1 MTACGF
7 HLSHDSKKVDLVQ
20 MLNEA
25 KAGEVVT
32 NQNSPEALDARQWLE
47 LNCPTKKEG
56 GSSTRTCP
64 LPDGKR
70 HVTSTELGNVG
81 KLVATAVCCTKGNKY
96 PEVEIEEP
104 EMKMVA
110 NIAIARLWDIVSP
123 IISTKS
129 CNNCSINEL
138 KKVCVCT
145 CEVCVCVYL

>member
-25 KAGEVVT
+25 KAGEVVI

-56 GSSTRTCP
+56 GSSTRVCP

-70 HVTSTELGNVG
+70 HVTSTELGKVG
-81 KLVATAVCCTKGNKY
+81 KVVATAVCRTKGNKG
-96 PEVEIEEP
+96 PHTP
-104 EMKMVA
+104 
-110 NIAIARLWDIVSP
+110 
-123 IISTKS
+123 
-129 CNNCSINEL
+129 
-138 KKVCVCT
+138 
-145 CEVCVCVYL
+145 